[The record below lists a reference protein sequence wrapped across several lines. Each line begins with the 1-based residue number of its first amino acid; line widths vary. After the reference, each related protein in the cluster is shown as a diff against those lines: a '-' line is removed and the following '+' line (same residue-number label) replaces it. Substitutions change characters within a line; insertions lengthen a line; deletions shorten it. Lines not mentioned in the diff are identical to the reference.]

1 MSKDNINISVQIIFI
16 DSQSITEFDEELKEL
31 QFKPKFGKTIFFA
44 ESRILF
50 VGTEY
55 KNKSTTIDPFA
66 KPDYYALGAIVG
78 KQVKEYE
85 VTDLKIDSH
94 VTFAKKE
101 LELIILGIMQA
112 GVDFDKY
119 LSEKTSCEFEIY
131 LSERMGGIVDKQSY
145 KYINS
150 LNAGIGLTRNL
161 VDDTPQ
167 AINPSTMPAI
177 IDIEL
182 DSPKI
187 TIKKYSFEELE
198 KMGMEG
204 ITNVGKASIHKPN
217 MVHTIL
223 KPIGETKKK
232 IVLVGKGL
240 TYDSGGLDIKTG
252 GHMKG
257 MKCDMAGSAT
267 MFGVIKTLMNLDL
280 QNVEVHWISAFAENM
295 VDGNSYKADD
305 ILTTYSGLT
314 VEVDNTDAEGR
325 LTLADVLT
333 FATTLEPDYIIDA
346 ATLTGA
352 CMAALGH
359 ETTALMSNNEEF
371 KSKLIT
377 QFEIENE
384 PTLWVNM
391 SERMRKAVKGDISDL
406 MNTSNMERQCGHAT
420 AGLFLSHFV
429 DQNLFRNE
437 ELKTKNPKIYPW
449 IHLDIAGSAY
459 NEKTNSLKVSGAT
472 GQSVRTLVNWILS
485 EDIA

>member
-1 MSKDNINISVQIIFI
+1 MSNSSSVQIIFI
-16 DSQSITEFDEELKEL
+16 NSQSTIEFNEELKEL
-31 QFKPKFGKTIFFA
+31 QFKPKFGKSIFFA

-55 KNKSTTIDPFA
+55 KDKSSTIDPFA

-78 KQVKEYE
+78 NAVKKYE
-85 VTDLKIDSH
+85 LTDLKIDSH
-94 VTFAKKE
+94 IIFAKKE
-101 LELIILGIMQA
+101 LELVILGIMQS

-119 LSEKTSCEFEIY
+119 QAEKTSCKFEIY
-131 LSERMGGIVDKQSY
+131 LSERMSSIVDKDSY
-145 KYINS
+145 KYIDS
-150 LNAGIGLTRNL
+150 LNSGISLTRTL

-187 TIKKYSFEELE
+187 TITKYSFEELE

-223 KPIGETKKK
+223 KPAGEIKKK
-232 IVLVGKGL
+232 IVLIGKGL
-240 TYDSGGLDIKTG
+240 TYDCGGLDIKTG

-267 MFGVIKTLMNLDL
+267 MFGVMKTLVNLEL
-280 QNVEVHWISAFAENM
+280 QNVELHWISAFAENM
-295 VDGNSYKADD
+295 IDGNAYKADD

-333 FATTLEPDYIIDA
+333 FATKLNPDYIVDA

-352 CMAALGH
+352 CMFALGH
-359 ETTALMSNNEEF
+359 ETTGLMSNNLEL
-371 KSKLIT
+371 KNKLMV
-377 QFEIENE
+377 QFEAENE
-384 PTLWVNM
+384 PICFVNM
-391 SERMRKAVKGDISDL
+391 PERMRKAVKGDISDL
-406 MNTSNMERQCGHAT
+406 MNTSSMERQCGHAT

-437 ELKTKNPKIYPW
+437 DLKTENPKVFPW
-449 IHLDIAGSAY
+449 VHLDIAGSAY
-459 NEKTNSLKVSGAT
+459 NNKTNSLKVNGAT
-472 GQSVRTLVNWILS
+472 GQSVRSIVNWILS
-485 EDIA
+485 EDTV

>member
-1 MSKDNINISVQIIFI
+1 MSNNSSVQIIFVN
-16 DSQSITEFDEELKEL
+16 SQSITEFDEELKEL
-31 QFKPKFGKTIFFA
+31 KFKPKFGKNVFFA

-55 KNKSTTIDPFA
+55 ENKSSTIDPYA

-78 KQVKEYE
+78 NKVKEYE

-94 VTFAKKE
+94 VTFTKKE

-131 LSERMGGIVDKQSY
+131 LSERMSDIVDKQSY

-150 LNAGIGLTRNL
+150 INSGISLARNL

-187 TIKKYSFEELE
+187 TIKKYSFEDLE
-198 KMGMEG
+198 RMGMEG
-204 ITNVGKASIHKPN
+204 ITNVGKASVHKPN
-217 MVHTIL
+217 MVHTTL
-223 KPIGETKKK
+223 KPAGETKKK
-232 IVLVGKGL
+232 IVLIGKGL

-267 MFGVIKTLMNLDL
+267 MFGVVKTLMNLDL

-295 VDGNSYKADD
+295 IDGNSYKADD

-359 ETTALMSNNEEF
+359 ETTALMSNHEEF
-371 KSKLIT
+371 KNKLIA
-377 QFEIENE
+377 QFQIENE

-391 SERMRKAVKGDISDL
+391 PERMRKAVKGDISDL

-449 IHLDIAGSAY
+449 VHLDIAGSAY

-472 GQSVRTLVNWILS
+472 GQSIRTIVNWILS
-485 EDIA
+485 EDMV

>member
-1 MSKDNINISVQIIFI
+1 MPDTNSIQIIFI
-16 DSQSITEFDEELKEL
+16 ESSSKTDFDTELTELK
-31 QFKPKFGKTIFFA
+31 FKPKFGKTIFFA

-55 KNKSTTIDPFA
+55 KSKSSTIDPFS

-78 KQVKEYE
+78 NVAKEYE
-85 VTDLKIDSH
+85 CTDLKIDSH
-94 VTFAKKE
+94 ITFAKKE
-101 LELIILGIMQA
+101 LELIFLGIMQS

-131 LSERMGGIVDKQSY
+131 LSERMNGIVDKQSY
-145 KYINS
+145 QYIDS
-150 LNAGIGLTRNL
+150 LNKGVSLTRYL
-161 VDDTPQ
+161 VDETPQ
-167 AINPSTMPAI
+167 VINPSSMAAI
-177 IDIEL
+177 IDVEL
-182 DSPKI
+182 DSPNI
-187 TIKKYSFEELE
+187 TITKYPFGKLEE
-198 KMGMEG
+198 MGMEG
-204 ITNVGKASIHKPN
+204 ITAVGRASIHKPI

-223 KPIGETKKK
+223 KPAGESKKK
-232 IVLVGKGL
+232 VVLVGKGL
-240 TYDSGGLDIKTG
+240 TYDCGGLDIKTG

-280 QNVEVHWISAFAENM
+280 QNTEVHWISAFAEN
-295 VDGNSYKADD
+295 VIDGNAYKPDD
-305 ILTTYSGLT
+305 ILTTYCGLT

-325 LTLADVLT
+325 LTLADVLS
-333 FATTLEPDYIIDA
+333 FATTLHPDYIVDA

-352 CMAALGH
+352 CMFALGH
-359 ETTALMSNNEEF
+359 ETTGLMSNNEEF
-371 KSKLIT
+371 KNKLIT
-377 QFEIENE
+377 HFENENE

-391 SERMRKAVKGDISDL
+391 PERMRKSVKGDISDL

-437 ELKTKNPKIYPW
+437 KIKGQNPKVYPW

-459 NEKTNSLKVSGAT
+459 NDKTNSLKVSGAT
-472 GQSVRTLVNWILS
+472 GQSVRSLVNWIL
-485 EDIA
+485 DVDVD

>member
-1 MSKDNINISVQIIFI
+1 MPNTNSVQIIFL
-16 DSQSITEFDEELKEL
+16 DSNSKTDFDTELADL

-50 VGTEY
+50 VGAQY
-55 KNKSTTIDPFA
+55 KSKSSTIDPFS

-78 KQVKEYE
+78 NKVKEYE
-85 VTDLKIDSH
+85 ITDLKIDSH
-94 VTFAKKE
+94 ITFAKKE
-101 LELIILGIMQA
+101 LELIILGIMQS

-119 LSEKTSCEFEIY
+119 LTEKTSCKFEIY
-131 LSERMGGIVDKQSY
+131 LSERLDGIVDKASY
-145 KYINS
+145 QYINA
-150 LNAGIGLTRNL
+150 LNSGISLTRTL
-161 VDDTPQ
+161 VDETPQ
-167 AINPSTMPAI
+167 VINPSSMAAI
-177 IDIEL
+177 IDVEL
-182 DSPKI
+182 DSTKVVV
-187 TIKKYSFEELE
+187 TKYPYAKLEE
-198 KMGMEG
+198 MGMEG
-204 ITNVGKASIHKPN
+204 ITAVGRASIHKPI
-217 MVHTIL
+217 MVHTVL
-223 KPIGETKKK
+223 KPTGETKKK

-280 QNVEVHWISAFAENM
+280 QTSEVHWISAFAEN
-295 VDGNSYKADD
+295 VIDGNAYKPDD

-333 FATTLEPDYIIDA
+333 FATTLDPDYIVDA

-359 ETTALMSNNEEF
+359 ETTGLMSNNEEL
-371 KSKLIT
+371 KNKLMSV
-377 QFEIENE
+377 FESENE
-384 PTLWVNM
+384 PTAWVNM
-391 SERMRKAVKGDISDL
+391 PERMRKAVKGDISDL

-437 ELKTKNPKIYPW
+437 KLKGENPKVYPW

-459 NEKTNSLKVSGAT
+459 NDKTNSLKVSGAT
-472 GQSVRTLVNWILS
+472 GQSVRSLVNWIIS
-485 EDIA
+485 EDNI

>member
-1 MSKDNINISVQIIFI
+1 MSNTNSAQIIFL
-16 DSQSITEFDEELKEL
+16 DSNSKTDFDTELKEL

-55 KNKSTTIDPFA
+55 KSKSSTIDPFA
-66 KPDYYALGAIVG
+66 KPDYYALGAIAG
-78 KQVKEYE
+78 NQVKEYE
-85 VTDLKIDSH
+85 ITDLKIDSF
-94 VTFAKKE
+94 VTFSKKE
-101 LELIILGIMQA
+101 LELIILGIMQS

-119 LSEKTSCEFEIY
+119 LTEKTSCKFEIY
-131 LSERMGGIVDKQSY
+131 LSERMSDIVDKASY

-150 LNAGIGLTRNL
+150 LNKGITLTRYL
-161 VDDTPQ
+161 VDETPQ
-167 AINPSTMPAI
+167 AINPSTMPAM
-177 IDIEL
+177 IDVEL
-182 DSPKI
+182 DSPQI
-187 TIKKYSFEELE
+187 SIVKYPMSELE
-198 KMGMEG
+198 KMGMDG
-204 ITNVGKASIHKPN
+204 IVAVGKGSIHKPV
-217 MVHTIL
+217 MVHTVL
-223 KPIGETKKK
+223 KPAGEVKRK
-232 IVLVGKGL
+232 IALVGKGL
-240 TYDSGGLDIKTG
+240 TYDSGGYDIKTG

-280 QNVEVHWISAFAENM
+280 QSTEIHWISAFAENM
-295 VDGNSYKADD
+295 IDGNAYKADD

-333 FATTLEPDYIIDA
+333 FATTIDPDYIIDA

-359 ETTALMSNNEEF
+359 ETTGLMSNNEEL
-371 KSKLIT
+371 KNKLMT
-377 QFEIENE
+377 VFENENE
-384 PTLWVNM
+384 PTWWVNM
-391 SERMRKAVKGDISDL
+391 PERMRKAVKGDISDL

-437 ELKTKNPKIYPW
+437 KLKTESPKIYPW

-472 GQSVRTLVNWILS
+472 GQSVRSLVNWILS
-485 EDIA
+485 EDSN

>member
-1 MSKDNINISVQIIFI
+1 MSNNSSVQIIFV
-16 DSQSITEFDEELKEL
+16 DSQSVTEFDEELKEL
-31 QFKPKFGKTIFFA
+31 QFKPKFGKSIFFA
-44 ESRILF
+44 ESKILF
-50 VGTEY
+50 VGTDYEP
-55 KNKSTTIDPFA
+55 KSKTIDPFA

-78 KQVKEYE
+78 NQVKKYE
-85 VTDLKIDSH
+85 ITDLKIDSY
-94 VTFAKKE
+94 VTLVKKE
-101 LELIILGIMQA
+101 LELIILGIMQS

-119 LSEKTSCEFEIY
+119 QAEKTSCKFEIY
-131 LSERMGGIVDKQSY
+131 LSERMSGIVNKDSY
-145 KYINS
+145 KYIDS
-150 LNAGIGLTRNL
+150 LNSGISLTRTL

-187 TIKKYSFEELE
+187 TITKYSFEDLE

-223 KPIGETKKK
+223 KPDSEIKKK
-232 IVLVGKGL
+232 IVLIGKGL
-240 TYDSGGLDIKTG
+240 TYDCGGLDIKTG

-267 MFGVIKTLMNLDL
+267 MFGVMKTLMNLEL

-295 VDGNSYKADD
+295 IDGNAYKADD

-333 FATTLEPDYIIDA
+333 FATKLNPDYIVDA

-352 CMAALGH
+352 CMFALGH
-359 ETTALMSNNEEF
+359 ETTGLMSNNLEL
-371 KSKLIT
+371 KNKLMV
-377 QFEIENE
+377 QFEAENE
-384 PTLWVNM
+384 PACLVNM
-391 SERMRKAVKGDISDL
+391 PERMRKAVKGDISDL
-406 MNTSNMERQCGHAT
+406 MNTSSMERQCGHAT

-437 ELKTKNPKIYPW
+437 ELKTESPKVFPW
-449 IHLDIAGSAY
+449 AHLDIAGSAY
-459 NEKTNSLKVSGAT
+459 NNKTNSLKVNGAT
-472 GQSVRTLVNWILS
+472 GQSVRSLVNWILR
-485 EDIA
+485 EDMI